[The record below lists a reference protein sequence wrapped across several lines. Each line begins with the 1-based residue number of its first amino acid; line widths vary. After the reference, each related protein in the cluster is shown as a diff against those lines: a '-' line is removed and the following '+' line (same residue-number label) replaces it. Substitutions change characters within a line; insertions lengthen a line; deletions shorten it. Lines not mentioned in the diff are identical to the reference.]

1 VSAVEGLE
9 APFKAIGS
17 FFAGLWKDATAWGA
31 NLIGMIVK
39 GIGDKIEDVKKAGGA
54 VAKVIEDFLGFHS
67 PAKKGPGSTADKWMP
82 NLMNMLIDGIKKAIP
97 QLESTMKTVLSGT
110 PAQMQAQGKTIVQ
123 GLVKGMLAAKPLV
136 VSAAQQIADGLKSV
150 MAINL
155 PNVKQAT
162 AGMSADKLQQM
173 GFMNGNA
180 NNTKLVDYLSSDAN
194 MAKVKDMVAAQYASL
209 ASSSYGQKYTTDV
222 LQSMAEANVNALLN
236 NQKTQYGDNAPGGSG
251 PVVHVHGD
259 IYGYNDF
266 VAKVGG
272 VIQSHGA
279 DLLASSV
286 KQSAR
291 AI

>member
-1 VSAVEGLE
+1 
-9 APFKAIGS
+9 
-17 FFAGLWKDATAWGA
+17 
-31 NLIGMIVK
+31 
-39 GIGDKIEDVKKAGGA
+39 
-54 VAKVIEDFLGFHS
+54 
-67 PAKKGPGSTADKWMP
+67 
-82 NLMNMLIDGIKKAIP
+82 
-97 QLESTMKTVLSGT
+97 
-110 PAQMQAQGKTIVQ
+110 
-123 GLVKGMLAAKPLV
+123 
-136 VSAAQQIADGLKSV
+136 
-150 MAINL
+150 
-155 PNVKQAT
+155 
-162 AGMSADKLQQM
+162 
-173 GFMNGNA
+173 
-180 NNTKLVDYLSSDAN
+180 

-251 PVVHVHGD
+251 PVIHIHGD

-266 VAKVGG
+266 AAKVGG